1 MEVLRLRLQCTADI
15 GVTPLLWLG
24 REGRVTGDMARL
36 HTCSD
41 YEKVRS
47 FVKDKT
53 IPLPRKGTVKPKAD
67 DFVVDDYI

>member
-1 MEVLRLRLQCTADI
+1 M
-15 GVTPLLWLG
+15 
-24 REGRVTGDMARL
+24 TGDMARL